1 MVKSSIDTTGSSS
14 PTHVSLSKNK
24 VNDIQR
30 PMHDNDNF
38 LRENNELNT
47 NKAKVVNVKATPK
60 SYLRWSVVSSLC
72 CIFSWCR

>member
-1 MVKSSIDTTGSSS
+1 MNKSSIDTTGSSNA
-14 PTHVSLSKNK
+14 THVPMSKNK

-30 PMHDNDNF
+30 PTHDNDNF

-47 NKAKVVNVKATPK
+47 NKVVNAKATPK